1 MRLHVAFKSTERLR
15 RQMLALS
22 RRYRMSKKKPF
33 TPDPGEASDWGSH
46 SQTQEPWKGN
56 PEKEQRSGEKKHDL
70 EKWRE
75 SDTH

>member
-1 MRLHVAFKSTERLR
+1 MNT
-15 RQMLALS
+15 
-22 RRYRMSKKKPF
+22 KKPV
-33 TPDPGEASDWGSH
+33 TPDPGEKTDWGSH